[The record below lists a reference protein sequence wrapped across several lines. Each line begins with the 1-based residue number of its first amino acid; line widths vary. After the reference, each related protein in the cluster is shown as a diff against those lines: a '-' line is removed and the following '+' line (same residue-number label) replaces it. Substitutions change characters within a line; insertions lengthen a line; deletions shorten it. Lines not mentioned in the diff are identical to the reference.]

1 MSEHMTKQ
9 MQNVMNGQQRYAAA
23 LAQSQMVCV
32 VCCHPTNPQVSVE
45 RNGKR
50 VCMPCEQV
58 IQVAKSV
65 GVI

>member
-1 MSEHMTKQ
+1 MTKQ
-9 MQNVMNGQQRYAAA
+9 MQNAMNGQQRYAAA
-23 LAQSQMVCV
+23 MGQMQMVCAL
-32 VCCHPTNPQVSVE
+32 CYHPTNPQVSVV

-58 IQVAKSV
+58 IQTAKAV